1 MGLAASPY
9 LCSLPADLP
18 ALWRIADD
26 YRVVTDAGPIQ
37 RIRRF
42 TFLLPLGCPGHT
54 VPGVPVRQEKG
65 PPDLFLIPA
74 HPQTPG
80 EPTQRC
86 RCRSGMDTAG
96 QYRDV
101 CPPPQP
107 VVPARAPPHGKADLD
122 QRPAYDSTLAPPA
135 PDYEFDQTVVGHS
148 FFYLLVHGPGPAR
161 GRLLVGHRMIATTA
175 APPLPE
181 GQGSPHS
188 QTLQSARALKPLPK
202 STGMLNPGEE
212 SVEQW
217 RWISYPY
224 VKYQEA

>member
-42 TFLLPLGCPGHT
+42 AFLLPPGCPGHT

-86 RCRSGMDTAG
+86 RCRSGMDAAG

-107 VVPARAPPHGKADLD
+107 VVPARAPLHGKADLD
-122 QRPAYDSTLAPPA
+122 QRSAYDSTLAPPA
-135 PDYEFDQTVVGHS
+135 PDHEFDQTVSGTFLFLSAGSWAWAGAGSLTRWAQDDSHNRRPS
-148 FFYLLVHGPGPAR
+148 APRRA
-161 GRLLVGHRMIATTA
+161 GRFPQSDTSTCSGSQTA
-175 APPLPE
+175 A
-181 GQGSPHS
+181 QKHWN
-188 QTLQSARALKPLPK
+188 A
-202 STGMLNPGEE
+202 E
-212 SVEQW
+212 SG
-217 RWISYPY
+217 
-224 VKYQEA
+224 